1 MRRRCCCLKENNLRR
16 HYEAKHLATYSQFTG
31 KPRSYIIES
40 TKRSLDTQRSL
51 FMKKFAENE
60 FVTRA
65 RYKIVQKMTE
75 RGKPFTDDSFIK
87 ECMM

>member
-1 MRRRCCCLKENNLRR
+1 
-16 HYEAKHLATYSQFTG
+16 
-31 KPRSYIIES
+31 
-40 TKRSLDTQRSL
+40 
-51 FMKKFAENE
+51 MKKFAENE
-60 FVTRA
+60 FVSRA